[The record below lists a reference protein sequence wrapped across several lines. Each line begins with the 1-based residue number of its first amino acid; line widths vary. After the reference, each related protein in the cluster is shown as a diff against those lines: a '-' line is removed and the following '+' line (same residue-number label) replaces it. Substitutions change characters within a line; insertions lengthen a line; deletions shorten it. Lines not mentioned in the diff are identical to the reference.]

1 MDTHVYQGSLRTR
14 KLLIVRKLFSS
25 AYKAAIPTS
34 GGGGGG
40 GGGGVF
46 EGLWSRV
53 TGTRTT

>member
-1 MDTHVYQGSLRTR
+1 MDTRVYQGSLRTR
-14 KLLIVRKLFSS
+14 KLLIVRELFSS

-53 TGTRTT
+53 TGNRTT

>member
-40 GGGGVF
+40 GGVF